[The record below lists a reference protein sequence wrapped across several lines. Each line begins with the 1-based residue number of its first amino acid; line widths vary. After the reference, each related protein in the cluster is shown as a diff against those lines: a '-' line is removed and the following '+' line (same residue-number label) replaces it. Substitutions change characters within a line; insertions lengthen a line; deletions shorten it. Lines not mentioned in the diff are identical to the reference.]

1 MPRACRMPMSRS
13 FWLGLGCGM
22 AIAALESLATTFVA
36 ISTGFVYPPK
46 GTALM
51 IIGGVNFL
59 LGIVVGILAR
69 RFARPGATVASSQ
82 REGHAKMAKML
93 GEEVL
98 EAMLEAI
105 GGFFLGLVVLYPL
118 LTFALQRD
126 TNERLDCSR
135 RTRCDQI

>member
-1 MPRACRMPMSRS
+1 
-13 FWLGLGCGM
+13 
-22 AIAALESLATTFVA
+22 
-36 ISTGFVYPPK
+36 
-46 GTALM
+46 
-51 IIGGVNFL
+51 
-59 LGIVVGILAR
+59 
-69 RFARPGATVASSQ
+69 
-82 REGHAKMAKML
+82 MAKML

-98 EAMLEAI
+98 EVMLEAI

>member
-1 MPRACRMPMSRS
+1 VHREESHAARMSNANVTFLLARRRLRNGDRS
-13 FWLGLGCGM
+13 TREPCDYVRRD
-22 AIAALESLATTFVA
+22 IA
-36 ISTGFVYPPK
+36 GFVYPPK

-59 LGIVVGILAR
+59 LGIVVGILGR

-82 REGHAKMAKML
+82 RAGHAKMAKML

-98 EAMLEAI
+98 EVMLEAI

-118 LTFALQRD
+118 LTFAFSIALID
-126 TNERLDCSR
+126 A
-135 RTRCDQI
+135 IP